1 MLTALT
7 TQSQQPAGREKLGLD
22 KLLKDTPTLE
32 YGGAGG
38 GGGAEPINFPVD
50 KLTVNVW
57 ANAAL
62 DPTYAT
68 HVVLFLLT
76 FHSSF
81 I

>member
-50 KLTVNVW
+50 KLTVNV
-57 ANAAL
+57 
-62 DPTYAT
+62 
-68 HVVLFLLT
+68 
-76 FHSSF
+76 
-81 I
+81 